1 MLRPHPL
8 APRRLAPPLA
18 HLLLFTLLVTIPAA
32 RAAEPDFLTFES
44 GPVRPLALSPDGSL
58 LFACNTPDGHLE
70 IFAVGDEGLTPAG
83 SVPVGLEP
91 VAVAARSDTEVW
103 VVNHLSDSVSV
114 VDVPGRRVVRTLLVG
129 DEPRDLVFAGPGRS
143 RAFVTT
149 AHRGQHRTHAS
160 IAAVPG
166 AGDPQLTTPGVPRAD
181 VWVFDA
187 ANPGAALGGTPLR
200 ILSLF
205 GDTPRALAASPDG
218 TRVFAAVFHSG
229 NGSTSIPEGGVCD
242 GFAPG
247 VPCAIEGTTV
257 PGGVGPP
264 SVSALGEGA
273 PEVGVIVQKDAGGA
287 WRDDLGRDWSAA
299 VRFDLPDLDVFEI
312 DAASLAELRA
322 VPGVGTILFD
332 MAVHPGNGKLYVS
345 NLESRNRT
353 RFEGPGVRGGS
364 TVQGHL
370 AEARITIVSPSET
383 VSRHLNK
390 HLDYG
395 VLAGD
400 PGFDPGAKAHSLSMP
415 LGLVFSADGATVYV
429 AAFGSDRIG
438 VFPTAALESGG
449 FDPTALSAGY
459 LPVPGGGPS
468 GLVLDE
474 PRGRLYVA
482 TRFDNGVA
490 VLDLASRTELEHHAL
505 HDVEPA
511 HVAAGRRFLYDARF
525 SSANGE
531 ASCASCHIFGDFDS
545 LAWDLGNPDE
555 AVTANPIPILAAEVA
570 FIFPGLING
579 SGVLEDLHPLK
590 GPMTTQT
597 LRGLAHSGAMH
608 WRGDRSNGFF
618 GVGAFDEAL
627 SFDNFIVAFEG
638 LLGRAAPPTTAE
650 MQGFRD
656 FALEIV
662 LPPNPVRALDNQLT
676 PAQAGASTFY
686 TTHKSDTLFTCNE
699 CHTLD
704 PAAGAFGTGGNAS
717 FENEAQIFKVAHLR
731 NAYQKVGM
739 FGMMAIPFLGDGLD
753 FSHQGDQ
760 VRGFGFL
767 HDGSV
772 DTIFRF
778 LHATVFDFPT
788 GDAMRRDVE
797 SFVLAF
803 DTDLAP
809 VVGQQ
814 VTLDATNAAAVS
826 PRVDLL
832 LARAGAPFVSALLG
846 GSSWECDVAV
856 KGTSGGEPRGWLY
869 ERASGGFRPD
879 RAAEPLL
886 AKGALLALAATPGQ
900 ELTFTAAP
908 PGSGRRMAIDRDLDT
923 VLDGDDNCPAASNPG
938 QEDEDGNQVGN
949 ACDPLYVPEPAGGAA
964 LLAACAAL
972 AGLAARRRAG
982 RHARAPSRTP
992 RT

>member
-1 MLRPHPL
+1 MIRPPPPL
-8 APRRLAPPLA
+8 ALRPLA
-18 HLLLFTLLVTIPAA
+18 HLLLVGLLASAPAA
-32 RAAEPDFLTFES
+32 RAAAPSFVTFES

-70 IFAVGDEGLTPAG
+70 IFTVGDDGLTPAG

-114 VDVPGRRVVRTLLVG
+114 VDVPSRRVVRTLLVG
-129 DEPRDLVFAGPGRS
+129 DEPRDIVFAGSGES

-187 ANPGAALGGTPLR
+187 ASPGTALGGTPLR
-200 ILSLF
+200 ILSFF

-218 TRVFAAVFHSG
+218 SRVFAAVFHSG
-229 NGSTSIPEGGVCD
+229 NRSTSISEGGVCD
-242 GFAPG
+242 GFAPSM
-247 VPCAIEGTTV
+247 PCAVEGTIV

-264 SVSALGEGA
+264 SVSAAGEYA
-273 PEVGVIVQKDAGGA
+273 PEVGVIVQKDAGGT
-287 WRDDLGRDWSAA
+287 WRDDLGRDWSSA

-312 DAASLAELRA
+312 DAATLAE
-322 VPGVGTILFD
+322 VGSFPGVGTILFN
-332 MAVHPGNGKLYVS
+332 MAVHPGSGKLYVS

-390 HLDYG
+390 HLDYD

-400 PGFDPGAKAHSLSMP
+400 PGFDVGAKQHSLSMP
-415 LGLVFSADGATVYV
+415 LELAFSADGATVYV

-438 VFPTAALESGG
+438 VFPTAALENDS
-449 FDPTALSAGY
+449 FDPTVLSAGY
-459 LPVPGGGPS
+459 LPVAGGGPS

-490 VLDLASRTELEHHAL
+490 VLGLASRSELERHAL
-505 HDVEPA
+505 HDAEPA
-511 HVAAGRRFLYDARF
+511 HVTGGRRLLYDARF

-545 LAWDLGNPDE
+545 LAWDLGNPDDVV
-555 AVTANPIPILAAEVA
+555 ATSPIPILAAEAA

-579 SGVLEDLHPLK
+579 SDVLEDLHPLK

-597 LRGLAHSGAMH
+597 LRGLARSGAMH

-638 LLGRAAPPTTAE
+638 LLGRATPPTTVE
-650 MQGFRD
+650 MRRFRN
-656 FALEIV
+656 FALDIV

-676 PAQAGASTFY
+676 PAQANARNFYDTFN
-686 TTHKSDTLFTCNE
+686 SDTLFTCNG

-739 FGMMAIPFLGDGLD
+739 FGMMSIPFLGGGLD
-753 FSHQGDQ
+753 VSHQGDQ

-778 LHATVFDFPT
+778 LHATVFNFPT

-803 DTDLAP
+803 DSDLAP
-809 VVGQQ
+809 IVGQQ

-826 PRVDLL
+826 PRIDLL
-832 LARAGAPFVSALLG
+832 LERAGASFLSALLG
-846 GSSWECDVAV
+846 GSSFECDVAV
-856 KGTSGGEPRGWLY
+856 KGSTQGEPRGWLY
-869 ERASGGFRPD
+869 DRASGQFRPD
-879 RAAEPLL
+879 RAAEPML
-886 AKGALLALAATPGQ
+886 AKSALLALAATPGQ

-908 PGSGRRMAIDRDLDT
+908 TGSGLRMAIDRDLDA
-923 VLDGDDNCPAASNPG
+923 VLDGDDNCPAAPNPG

-949 ACDPLYVPEPAGGAA
+949 ACDPLYVPEPAAGAA
-964 LLAACAAL
+964 LLSAFAAL
-972 AGLAARRRAG
+972 AGLASLRRQQG
-982 RHARAPSRTP
+982 GHP
-992 RT
+992 RGP